1 MSYETITFEQ
11 EGPIG
16 TITLKRPER
25 LNAINVQMLKELRLA
40 IDHIQNDDTVRVLI
54 LTGGPDSK
62 GRPCFCAGADM
73 KEAPFPDTFLLE
85 VNDLFNGIEDL
96 GKATISAIDGVCT
109 AGGLEL
115 SMCFDLRVVAET
127 AKIGDLHLKNLGIG
141 LGGAGASTRLPRL
154 VGLANAKELMFT
166 GELVDGNEAYRMGLA
181 NRVCTPDN
189 LMIAA
194 RAMGQKIADM
204 RPRGVAVTK
213 MHLNLGSQME
223 LHQALRFADII
234 GPFADA
240 EGMRELEKKQAAF
253 GIKNKETSEQK
264 SAETSHRVEPSLS
277 GKAVPIKPGLFTL
290 SSSSDELPQLIG
302 TKCKAC
308 NEIYFPPM
316 RETCCPNCYKTD
328 MEELLLGR
336 NGTVLSYTIV
346 HMPPR
351 EWQGPVPYAVALIES
366 SEGATFY
373 SALTDCKP
381 EDVKIGMEVEL
392 EIEKV
397 RTDGD
402 GNDVVGY
409 KFSPIRKS

>member
-11 EGPIG
+11 EGAIEI
-16 TITLKRPER
+16 ITLRRPER
-25 LNAINVQMLKELRLA
+25 LNAINVQMLEELRLV
-40 IDHIQNDDTVRVLI
+40 IDHIKNDDTVRVLI
-54 LTGGPDSK
+54 LAGGPDSK
-62 GRPCFCAGADM
+62 GRPCFCAGVDM
-73 KEAPFPDTFLLE
+73 KETPLPDTFLLE
-85 VNDLFNGIEDL
+85 LNDLFDRIEDL

-115 SMCFDLRVVAET
+115 SMCFDLRVLAET
-127 AKIGDLHLKNLGIG
+127 TRIGDLHLKNLGVG
-141 LGGAGASTRLPRL
+141 LGGAGASTRLPRI

-166 GELVDGNEAYRMGLA
+166 GDLIDGHEAYRMGLA
-181 NRVCTPDN
+181 NRVCAPDN
-189 LMIAA
+189 LIAVA
-194 RAMGQKIADM
+194 RAMGEKIATM

-213 MHLNLGSQME
+213 MHLNLGTQMD

-240 EGMRELEKKQAAF
+240 EGMQELEKKQAAF
-253 GIKNKETSEQK
+253 GRKNKKSSEKK
-264 SAETSHRVEPSLS
+264 SPGNSHRAEPALT

-290 SSSSDELPQLIG
+290 PSSDELPQLMG
-302 TKCKAC
+302 TKCKSC
-308 NEIYFPPM
+308 HEIYFPPM
-316 RETCCPNCYKTD
+316 RDTSCPNCYETD
-328 MEELLLGR
+328 MEELLLSR

-351 EWQGPVPYAVALIES
+351 EWEGPVPYAVALIEL

-381 EDVKIGMEVEL
+381 EEVKIGMEVEL

-409 KFSPIRKS
+409 KFCPIRKS